1 MFIKLRRTAW
11 IATAVAATS
20 SMVVVPAH
28 AEETIDAFAR
38 AHLKSTQETLTADG
52 ASSAVAISAT
62 PEALPELM
70 FIHGVDDIAT
80 AYLRVDGRFGYH
92 VSDGDRFGDWRVVK
106 IGSDF
111 VDVTRGG
118 KVQRLL
124 LPNAMGASPAG
135 ETQASRAR
143 LGSSGRRNGEDF

>member
-1 MFIKLRRTAW
+1 MSIKLRRTAW
-11 IATAVAATS
+11 IATAVVASTS
-20 SMVVVPAH
+20 MPVMSAH

-38 AHLKSTQETLTADG
+38 SHLKSSQETLTADG
-52 ASSAVAISAT
+52 TPAPAATAT
-62 PEALPELM
+62 PEVLPELM
-70 FIHGVDDIAT
+70 FIHGVDDT
-80 AYLRVDGRFGYH
+80 TVAYLRVNGRFGYS

-118 KVQRLL
+118 KLQRLL
-124 LPNAMGASPAG
+124 LPNAIGTSSASEA
-135 ETQASRAR
+135 QASRAR